1 MRTWL
6 PQICI
11 PGGLHGNQAL
21 VARHYCCLA
30 VGSVVGVNKNDGQ
43 KMWPLG
49 LFRCPLDKKSVSY
62 NPPGLFFLPLTIFFP
77 LNLYINL
84 NIFILNLNIYKFKY
98 INLNI
103 YKFKFIYKF

>member
-11 PGGLHGNQAL
+11 SGGLHGNQAL

-84 NIFILNLNIYKFKY
+84 NIFILNLNIYKFK
-98 INLNI
+98 L